1 MCEQVDKTWR
11 PKVLALRGP
20 LGGPYKCTLH
30 LTQILQICFW
40 KVYPVKMTT
49 SIEYKLNHLRLSFA
63 KHINYKIKNRYK
75 SDLKTMPYHILFMEN
90 DVIMQQLKNPKKNL
104 KF

>member
-1 MCEQVDKTWR
+1 
-11 PKVLALRGP
+11 
-20 LGGPYKCTLH
+20 
-30 LTQILQICFW
+30 
-40 KVYPVKMTT
+40 MTT
-49 SIEYKLNHLRLSFA
+49 SIEYKLNHLRLFFA

-90 DVIMQQLKNPKKNL
+90 DVIFMQQLKNIKNL